1 MSHRIF
7 VNSLNTTYRSIT
19 QNSKGFEY
27 GLGITSTLTESE
39 QSEIRINELFYT
51 AEDLRNKQRKL
62 QIIFDSFTDPR
73 FFGDGA
79 VKIDKVEK
87 YLTDLRLEAEQ
98 AQRENNAAVNAAGA
112 LGTTAAVAAAGGAI
126 AAGTFTG
133 LATAGL
139 LTAFGGTV
147 TAGAIGGAFVAGAS
161 AILLPAAA
169 VLSPVIAITNLI
181 KSTRQAGREDNAS
194 PWKMTRADFPNITA
208 QAIQNSPTRRS
219 IERLRGVR
227 HGTARVARRSRLGRF
242 EQQRHPGLGR
252 ARHCH
257 GADFHPL
264 GRPQRCLRRRRRQ
277 RDRGGHRRQWH
288 LSGDRPADRH
298 GGGLP
303 RRRRYNGQCL
313 HQQ

>member
-7 VNSLNTTYRSIT
+7 VNTQNSTYKSVV
-19 QNSKGFEY
+19 QNSKGYQF
-27 GLGITSTLTESE
+27 GLGVPTELSDDE
-39 QSEIRINELFYT
+39 RIELQQLAYEIYFS
-51 AEDLRNKQRKL
+51 ADDLREKKRKI
-62 QIIFDSFTDPR
+62 QIIFDSFTDPK

-87 YLTDLRLEAEQ
+87 YLTDLRLEAERV
-98 AQRENNAAVNAAGA
+98 QRESNAAVNAAGA
-112 LGTTAAVAAAGGAI
+112 LGTTAAVAAAGGAV

-181 KSTRQAGREDNAS
+181 KSTRQAGREDNAA

-208 QAIQNSPTRRS
+208 QAIQNSSTRRS
-219 IERLRGVR
+219 IERLY
-227 HGTARVARRSRLGRF
+227 
-242 EQQRHPGLGR
+242 
-252 ARHCH
+252 
-257 GADFHPL
+257 D
-264 GRPQRCLRRRRRQ
+264 
-277 RDRGGHRRQWH
+277 DRGGIKTFDVSTQEAIALLIRES
-288 LSGDRPADRH
+288 LADALFCTSTPNGTGITSPEHPGPGGNGNAEKWVNKDALKRH
-298 GGGLP
+298 FP
-303 RRRRYNGQCL
+303 I
-313 HQQ
+313 